1 MEIINRPQCLSES
14 ARSGKMHGP
23 WRDEDSCL
31 GVCNYTFCHTQ
42 LLLYLMQRGLPSLC
56 SLSFPNGHLPWTGAR
71 RAVPEVL
78 EYQFVHGHTHTPTHS
93 HERYT
98 HTSAPSV
105 PPLGQR
111 SSGGEGQRPRLLH
124 ASSSPVGF
132 CLTASISRPPGIP
145 RRFLSIGS
153 SFLPFPGLLRF
164 LLFIISV
171 VF

>member
-31 GVCNYTFCHTQ
+31 GVCNYTFCHIQ

-78 EYQFVHGHTHTPTHS
+78 EYQFVHGHTRTPTHS
-93 HERYT
+93 HER
-98 HTSAPSV
+98 S
-105 PPLGQR
+105 LC
-111 SSGGEGQRPRLLH
+111 SSSRAALLRAGGPAAK
-124 ASSSPVGF
+124 ASSSSQLPRGF
-132 CLTASISRPPGIP
+132 LCLTASISRPPGIP
-145 RRFLSIGS
+145 QRFLSIGS